1 MSNNELINNNIQDN
15 NKYKVKLENFE
26 GPLDLLLHLTKTSEI
41 DIYNIPIAEIT
52 KQYLIYLSFLVYLDL
67 ENITEFVDMASIL
80 LLIKSKA
87 LLPTEL
93 EYLEDEED
101 PRTGLISTLL
111 EYQKFKIAAGLL
123 ESKSEESIPI
133 VKKSIEPVLFDLESE
148 GYEDNWKQ
156 LSVLDLIG
164 AFVEVLNKNKEGDI
178 GLEILL
184 YDYSVDDKIKF
195 INEILKEKDSF
206 NFFELIKDNMPKI
219 ELICTFLAVL
229 ELVKNYTIIVRQ
241 HIIFGDIQIIK
252 RKKK

>member
-1 MSNNELINNNIQDN
+1 MSDNDIIQSDNNNKN
-15 NKYKVKLENFE
+15 YKVKLDNFE

-87 LLPTEL
+87 LLPNEL
-93 EYLEDEED
+93 DYNEEEED
-101 PRTGLISTLL
+101 LKLDLISTLL

-123 ESKSEESIPI
+123 ESKSEESIPLI
-133 VKKSIEPVLFDLESE
+133 KKSNEPVLFDLEKE
-148 GYEDNWKQ
+148 GQNNNWKQ

-164 AFVEVLNKNKEGDI
+164 AFVEVLNKNNESDI

-184 YDYSVDDKIKF
+184 YDYSVDDKINYIKD
-195 INEILKEKDSF
+195 LLHEKDSF
-206 NFFELIKDNMPKI
+206 NFFEIIKDNMPKI
-219 ELICTFLAVL
+219 ELVCTFLAIL
-229 ELVKNYTIIVRQ
+229 ELVKNRIISVRQ
-241 HIIFGDIQIIK
+241 HLIFGDIQIIK
-252 RKKK
+252 K

>member
-1 MSNNELINNNIQDN
+1 LSDNEIVQTDNKNNED
-15 NKYKVKLENFE
+15 YKVKIDNFE

-87 LLPTEL
+87 LLPNEL
-93 EYLEDEED
+93 EYEEDEED
-101 PRTGLISTLL
+101 PRLDLISTLL

-123 ESKSEESIPI
+123 ESKSEESIPLI
-133 VKKSIEPVLFDLESE
+133 KKSNEQVLFDLKSE
-148 GYEDNWKQ
+148 GQDENWKQ

-164 AFVEVLNKNKEGDI
+164 AFVEVLNKNNESDI

-184 YDYSVDDKIKF
+184 YDYSVDDKIIYIKDM
-195 INEILKEKDSF
+195 LKEKDSF
-206 NFFELIKDNMPKI
+206 NFFEIIKDNMPKI
-219 ELICTFLAVL
+219 ELVCTFLAIL
-229 ELVKNYTIIVRQ
+229 ELVKNRIISVRQ
-241 HIIFGDIQIIK
+241 HLIFGDIHIIK
-252 RKKK
+252 R

>member
-1 MSNNELINNNIQDN
+1 MSDNLNVNSNIKDN
-15 NKYKVKLENFE
+15 DNYKVKLDNFE

-87 LLPTEL
+87 LLPNEL
-93 EYLEDEED
+93 EYDEDEED
-101 PRTGLISTLL
+101 SRLDLISTLL

-123 ESKSEESIPI
+123 ESKSEESIPLI
-133 VKKSIEPVLFDLESE
+133 KKSNEPVLFDLE
-148 GYEDNWKQ
+148 DDRQDNNWKQ

-164 AFVEVLNKNKEGDI
+164 AFVEVLNKNNESDI

-184 YDYSVDDKIKF
+184 FDYSVDDKINY
-195 INEILKEKDSF
+195 IKELLQQKDSF
-206 NFFELIKDNMPKI
+206 NFFEIIKDNMPKI
-219 ELICTFLAVL
+219 ELVCTFLAIL
-229 ELVKNYTIIVRQ
+229 ELVKNRIISVRQ
-241 HIIFGDIQIIK
+241 HLIFGDIQIVK
-252 RKKK
+252 RAKT